1 MAEQLIS
8 VTPDPPVAG
17 ESLTICYSASAANPP
32 PSLNITLTP
41 PGPPDE
47 VRVPPNQDPR
57 CETITVPLNA
67 TNILIDDP
75 SGQSQSFGSAVRPGG
90 GGDGPDT

>member
-32 PSLNITLTP
+32 ASLDITWTP

-47 VRVPPNQDPR
+47 VSVPPNQDPR
-57 CETITVPLNA
+57 CETITVPLSA
-67 TNILIDDP
+67 DSILIDDP
-75 SGQSQSFGSAVRPGG
+75 SGQSQSFGSLVQPGG
-90 GGDGPDT
+90 GPDT